1 MTAIPFPE
9 SLKTPDSLK
18 VGGGESPV
26 KPVLDAVTEAI
37 GRLRFGTVQL
47 VVHEGKVV
55 QLDVTD
61 RIRFR

>member
-1 MTAIPFPE
+1 MAAIPI
-9 SLKTPDSLK
+9 PDSMK
-18 VGGGESPV
+18 ARDGESPV
-26 KPVLDAVTEAI
+26 QPVLDAVTEAI
-37 GRLRFGTVQL
+37 ERLRFGTVQL

>member
-1 MTAIPFPE
+1 M
-9 SLKTPDSLK
+9 KTE
-18 VGGGESPV
+18 GTQAFAQ
-26 KPVLDAVTEAI
+26 PVLDAVTEAI

>member
-1 MTAIPFPE
+1 MAAIPFPD
-9 SLKTPDSLK
+9 SLKTQ
-18 VGGGESPV
+18 GGEAPAQT
-26 KPVLDAVTEAI
+26 VLDAVAEAI

>member
-1 MTAIPFPE
+1 MAAIP
-9 SLKTPDSLK
+9 SPDSLNTPD
-18 VGGGESPV
+18 GESPAHT
-26 KPVLDAVTEAI
+26 VLDAVTEAI

>member
-1 MTAIPFPE
+1 MAAIPF
-9 SLKTPDSLK
+9 SDSAKTKD
-18 VGGGESPV
+18 GNSPGQ
-26 KPVLDAVTEAI
+26 PVLDAISEAL

>member
-1 MTAIPFPE
+1 MAAIPFP
-9 SLKTPDSLK
+9 DSLNTPHSEAS
-18 VGGGESPV
+18 VQTI
-26 KPVLDAVTEAI
+26 LDAVSEAI

>member
-1 MTAIPFPE
+1 MEAPMAAIPLP
-9 SLKTPDSLK
+9 PDS
-18 VGGGESPV
+18 VTTTGRGSPV
-26 KPVLDAVTEAI
+26 QPVLDAVGEAI
-37 GRLRFGTVQL
+37 ERLRFGTVQL

>member
-1 MTAIPFPE
+1 MAAIPTHEPITRQ
-9 SLKTPDSLK
+9 SGNSQIQ
-18 VGGGESPV
+18 
-26 KPVLDAVTEAI
+26 PVLSAVAEAI

>member
-1 MTAIPFPE
+1 MAAIPFPE
-9 SLKTPDSLK
+9 SMKTQDSH
-18 VGGGESPV
+18 SPV
-26 KPVLDAVTEAI
+26 QPVLDAVSEAI

-47 VVHEGKVV
+47 VIHEGKVV

>member
-1 MTAIPFPE
+1 MAAIPI
-9 SLKTPDSLK
+9 PDSLQTQD
-18 VGGGESPV
+18 GESPV
-26 KPVLDAVTEAI
+26 QAVLDAVNEAI

>member
-1 MTAIPFPE
+1 MEAPMAAIPLPE
-9 SLKTPDSLK
+9 SLNTQ
-18 VGGGESPV
+18 GGESPV
-26 KPVLDAVTEAI
+26 PPVLDAVIEAI

-61 RIRFR
+61 RIRFG

>member
-1 MTAIPFPE
+1 MAAIPFPD
-9 SLKTPDSLK
+9 SLNTPDSEAS
-18 VGGGESPV
+18 VQTI
-26 KPVLDAVTEAI
+26 LDAVSEAI

-61 RIRFR
+61 RIRFG

>member
-1 MTAIPFPE
+1 MAAIPLTDGVKTRDDE
-9 SLKTPDSLK
+9 SS
-18 VGGGESPV
+18 VQS
-26 KPVLDAVTEAI
+26 VLDAVTEAI

-61 RIRFR
+61 RTRFR

>member
-1 MTAIPFPE
+1 MTGIPFPE
-9 SLKTPDSLK
+9 SLKTQGVEP
-18 VGGGESPV
+18 PV
-26 KPVLDAVTEAI
+26 QPVLDAVSEAI

-61 RIRFR
+61 RTRFR

>member
-1 MTAIPFPE
+1 MEAPMAAIPLPE
-9 SLKTPDSLK
+9 SLNTQ
-18 VGGGESPV
+18 GGESPV
-26 KPVLDAVTEAI
+26 QPVLDAVTEAI

>member
-1 MTAIPFPE
+1 MAAIPLTDSFKAREDE
-9 SLKTPDSLK
+9 SS
-18 VGGGESPV
+18 VQ
-26 KPVLDAVTEAI
+26 PVLDAVTAAI

-61 RIRFR
+61 RTRFR

>member
-1 MTAIPFPE
+1 MAAIPLTD
-9 SLKTPDSLK
+9 SLKTRDD
-18 VGGGESPV
+18 ESSAQ
-26 KPVLDAVTEAI
+26 PVLDAVTEAI

-61 RIRFR
+61 RTRFR

>member
-1 MTAIPFPE
+1 MVAIPFPE
-9 SLKTPDSLK
+9 SLNPHGASA
-18 VGGGESPV
+18 PV
-26 KPVLDAVTEAI
+26 QPVLDAVSQALA
-37 GRLRFGTVQL
+37 RLRFGTVQL